1 MPKAIARVLGLTDR
15 AIRLA
20 PLRADAADILHPL
33 LFTFDTAK
41 QVGQRYFPPG
51 YVPSLEE
58 DAAASLD
65 RFLRRDVMSRF
76 ATREA
81 HFALREA
88 LILALAGVAAFL
100 FLNHENLY
108 LTGPFTLSKAP
119 LEAYFLVTT
128 VMYLFLRLVVIALG
142 MRVPRARAEL
152 VRCPECGQWI
162 DDSTAAGRE
171 AHHRIEL
178 TPKPSPKAIVS
189 TVALRKAVDA
199 ARVAGKA
206 SELAP
211 HPELPAGGEPENV
224 PSADLLAALN
234 DPDLLERL
242 LHSLN
247 PPRDPR
253 LKR

>member
-33 LFTFDTAK
+33 LFIFDTAK
-41 QVGQRYFPPG
+41 QVGQRYFPLG
-51 YVPSLEE
+51 DVLALEE
-58 DAAASLD
+58 DAAAYLE
-65 RFLRRDVMSRF
+65 RFLRRDVMGRF

-81 HFALREA
+81 HFAFREVV
-88 LILALAGVAAFL
+88 ILALAGLAAFL

-119 LEAYFLVTT
+119 LEAYLLATT
-128 VMYLFLRLVVIALG
+128 VIYLFLRLVVVTLE

-162 DDSTAAGRE
+162 DDSTAKSRE

-206 SELAP
+206 SAAIP
-211 HPELPAGGEPENV
+211 QPKIPAAGNPENV
-224 PSADLLAALN
+224 SGADPLGAL
-234 DPDLLERL
+234 
-242 LHSLN
+242 
-247 PPRDPR
+247 RDPR
-253 LKR
+253 SEERRVGKECRSGRGASV

>member
-33 LFTFDTAK
+33 LFIFDTAK

-142 MRVPRARAEL
+142 MRVPRARPEL

-171 AHHRIEL
+171 AQDRKSTRLNSSHVSISYAVFCFKKKIKDWFRYESHFVLGRDSLVDILKERGL
-178 TPKPSPKAIVS
+178 LSESDAVQPLIVKTS
-189 TVALRKAVDA
+189 
-199 ARVAGKA
+199 
-206 SELAP
+206 
-211 HPELPAGGEPENV
+211 
-224 PSADLLAALN
+224 
-234 DPDLLERL
+234 
-242 LHSLN
+242 
-247 PPRDPR
+247 
-253 LKR
+253 